1 MNKDYL
7 TSPLNDDKI
16 QKLLNPYTKIMNN
29 QAVKNAIERH
39 EALMPEINKI
49 FINSRKVKSLML
61 SSQKFNNFNSFFGLN
76 EVPLAFIDS
85 SSIRIHQESSDFIE
99 KARIFTESSEN
110 EQREIKP
117 SIIPNR
123 LNYSYEPQL
132 VDEIIHTY
140 IPESED
146 IIDKEVNRVSQGET
160 APFLNEQT
168 IVYTTAVFLTQTL
181 VTKLLDT
188 SFDVDPL
195 FVSSILAGI
204 TLYLWHKVLKKR
216 SAMK

>member
-39 EALMPEINKI
+39 EALTPEINKI

-160 APFLNEQT
+160 DPFLNEQT